1 MATFPRPAAGSTRPR
16 SRSTVGRAR
25 AIRFASMIGWPRQ
38 VGRAAAHDRLR
49 DLPASSGQHNVSIC
63 RINLGAL
70 RPDEDGTR
78 PQVVVG
84 TMTQLT

>member
-1 MATFPRPAAGSTRPR
+1 MATCPRLGAGSTRPR

-25 AIRFASMIGWPRQ
+25 ANCLASMIGWPRQ
-38 VGRAAAHDRLR
+38 AGLAAAHDRLR
-49 DLPASSGQHNVSIC
+49 NLPASSGQHNVSIW

-70 RPDEDGTR
+70 RPGGDGTC